1 MTSTTSK
8 PIEATPA
15 ARANRGPPDRRYGAV
30 KLSVDPTLKPWR
42 SDDEVIEEFPFD
54 DELTRQF
61 FRDKLACEACVECW
75 TWNLFMGCWAAPCI
89 LCRWGNADA
98 NAADLAYSR
107 WVAVSKENI
116 YIVRRKRKSDM
127 RQSCCDVP
135 EMRKTIP
142 INNVQDIMITE
153 PAAYA
158 VCDCCVPNVLTSVKV
173 ETAGNSGDGGI
184 GDASVG
190 LLSGMEDP
198 QRFRTVVLNLKKGVY
213 VQPSGEATTVAA
225 PPAVDSLGRTLG
237 TPGLPA
243 IGASVACCSSQGGV
257 DALSAAAAASGSKVE
272 ALLGSMLTTLQSIDQ
287 RLSYAKVTTSDAA
300 AR

>member
-1 MTSTTSK
+1 MTSTTSTVR
-8 PIEATPA
+8 PIEAVPA
-15 ARANRGPPDRRYGAV
+15 ARINRGPPDG
-30 KLSVDPTLKPWR
+30 LPIFVDPTLKPWR
-42 SDDEVIEEFPFD
+42 PDDEVIEEFPFD

-61 FRDKLACEACVECW
+61 FRDKLACEACIDIAW
-75 TWNLFMGCWAAPCI
+75 IAWWLPIWLPCC
-89 LCRWGNADA
+89 LLKWSNADL

-116 YIVRRKRKSDM
+116 YIVRRKRKGDM
-127 RQSCCDVP
+127 RCSCCDMA

-158 VCDCCVPNVLTSVKV
+158 VCDCCVANVLTSIKV
-173 ETAGNSGDGGI
+173 ETAGNAGDGGI
-184 GDASVG
+184 NDPSVG
-190 LLSGMEDP
+190 LLMGMTDP
-198 QRFRTVVLNLKKGVY
+198 QRFRTVVLNLKRGVY
-213 VQPSGEATTVAA
+213 VQPSGESTTVAA

-243 IGASVACCSSQGGV
+243 IGASIACCSSQGGV

-287 RLSYAKVTTSDAA
+287 RLSYAKVTTSDSVAA
-300 AR
+300 